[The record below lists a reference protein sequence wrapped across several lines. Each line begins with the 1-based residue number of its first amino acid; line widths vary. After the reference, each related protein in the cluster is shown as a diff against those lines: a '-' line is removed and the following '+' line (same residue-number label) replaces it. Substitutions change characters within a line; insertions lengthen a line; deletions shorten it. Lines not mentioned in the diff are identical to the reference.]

1 MEQQQRHDIARAE
14 FVDTGAGKR
23 AYYAEPAGDGPF
35 PGVLVFQEA
44 FGVDDYVQSE
54 TRRLAEHGYAAIAPD
69 LFDGQT
75 YSYDDRDSI
84 FPRLSVLTDNGM
96 LERVNPAVHFL
107 DAQPKV
113 KKSPYG
119 TVGFC
124 MGGRL
129 SVVVAAE
136 LGEKIGVAVSFYGG
150 GMAPDEQRAFTPV
163 LDRLPKIT
171 AELLLIYGGEDAS
184 IAPREH
190 GRIAE
195 ALSAHKKKYTL
206 TVYPHAG
213 HAFASSGRPAN
224 YDAQIA
230 ADAWARTL
238 HLFER
243 TLK

>member
-1 MEQQQRHDIARAE
+1 MPSNEPHDVARAE
-14 FVDTGAGKR
+14 FVETGGGKR
-23 AYYAEPAGDGPF
+23 AYYAVPAGDGPF

-44 FGVDDYVQSE
+44 FGINDYVQSE
-54 TRRLAEHGYAAIAPD
+54 TRRLAQHGYAAIAPD
-69 LFDGQT
+69 LFDGDT
-75 YSYDDRDSI
+75 FSYDDRDSI
-84 FPRLSVLTDNGM
+84 FPRLSILTDNGM
-96 LERVNPAVHFL
+96 LDHVKPAVSFL
-107 DAQPKV
+107 DAQAQV
-113 KKSPYG
+113 KKAPYG
-119 TVGFC
+119 AVGFC

-184 IAPREH
+184 IEPREH

-206 TVYPHAG
+206 TVYPEAG
-213 HAFASSGRPAN
+213 HGFASSGRPAN
-224 YDAQIA
+224 YHPQA
-230 ADAWARTL
+230 AEDAW
-238 HLFER
+238 ER
-243 TLK
+243 TLDLFRRALG